1 MGCQASKEHGAVDT
15 ENLLKGGRGINV
27 NKPERLYRLLEKALY
42 QERKPKTPGGGM
54 DVDALDDLTTE
65 RQTLYNAAI
74 EQINKTAG
82 AKNSAAKFVH
92 PGTLQTPLHLACR
105 LVDVDQNQVSAKEL
119 CRVMDA
125 LLKSYPEALEAKD
138 HKGHVPLH
146 YAVAPNHFNADH
158 ATNGDIVS
166 IKKAISSG
174 STGADNDEKE
184 QAPVYDDVDRDDEDW
199 RARGIFAQHLFHS
212 NLKAAHAYWQQSDVV
227 FDNASSGGNFETTT
241 GGCSPLYRVLQTI
254 PDDFDR
260 SGPTVDYIKVLLQAS
275 YWYDEGDAE
284 SKAALEADS
293 NNNNMAGVG
302 NASDGDKPL
311 GLLYRR
317 FTRQFDISEMFFPG
331 DNSREEVV
339 RHREKYKF
347 AAGNTWKIIEAL
359 LKPPAQHVQDTLAL
373 SPSSTASAIQQQQQQ
388 PDWGIVHRAV
398 QMETPPDLLRY
409 IVETNAQDLTKVDAQ
424 GNLPLHYAAMVKPP
438 KPTTSNGRS
447 DTTHFPSFYSKY
459 VVDELLYKFPE
470 AAGMKNSDGNF
481 PLTLAV
487 TSGKQWIGGGIKSLY
502 DAYPKALGQI
512 DLQQKQHLALRRAL
526 SMGGE
531 KEEESQNATAEDEYK
546 ETGPTSDE
554 TLLQQATSAA
564 TTDTDASDG
573 IIKDEQHD
581 AIMLVQKSDV
591 DCREVAIAMWAHE
604 EDAGVQM
611 LGCCAIGRLLEES
624 STDMTL
630 RTALTATASVVNAMK
645 AHPNEMIVQEKA
657 CAALQLLA
665 PADGRREVSM
675 VASGAV
681 ASVVAAMQAHVGDP
695 NVQEE
700 ACAAIAAIVKHGGG
714 DRATVVASVS
724 GVTAILNAIAAH
736 PISVKV
742 QKEGLQALWQL
753 TNFDAL
759 DASMPELPRAQTE
772 PLLTLAKES
781 FPDACSDLVDKLMD
795 RMTKEEEQ

>member
-1 MGCQASKEHGAVDT
+1 MGLMLSKSMSMGADVKKLSADAI
-15 ENLLKGGRGINV
+15 LKKSINR
-27 NKPERLYRLLEKALY
+27 PQRLYLLLEKALF

-54 DVDALDDLTTE
+54 DIDALDDLTAE
-65 RQTLYNAAI
+65 RQTLYDAAI
-74 EQINKTAG
+74 EQILKT
-82 AKNSAAKFVH
+82 SAAKYVH
-92 PGTLQTPLHLACR
+92 PKTLQTPLHLACR

-138 HKGHVPLH
+138 CQGQVPLH
-146 YAVAPNHFNADH
+146 YAVAPNHVS
-158 ATNGDIVS
+158 TSEVPYYEDI
-166 IKKAISSG
+166 
-174 STGADNDEKE
+174 
-184 QAPVYDDVDRDDEDW
+184 DRDDEDW

-227 FDNASSGGNFETTT
+227 FHEQNGSLTT
-241 GGCSPLYRVLQTI
+241 GGCSPLYRVLQTL

-275 YWYDEGDAE
+275 YWYDEDDE
-284 SKAALEADS
+284 ETREALETDS

-373 SPSSTASAIQQQQQQ
+373 SPSSTSSRLQQHQQQ

-409 IVETNAQDLTKVDAQ
+409 IVETNAQDLTKVDSQ
-424 GNLPLHYAAMVKPP
+424 GNLPIHYAAMVKPP
-438 KPTTSNGRS
+438 KPTTSGSS
-447 DTTHFPSFYSKY
+447 DTTHFPPFYSKY

-470 AAGMKNSDGNF
+470 AAGMTNSEGNF

-487 TSGKQWIGGGIKSLY
+487 DSGKQWIGGGVKSLY
-502 DAYPKALGQI
+502 DAFPKALGQT
-512 DLQQKQHLALRRAL
+512 DLQKKKHLALRRAL
-526 SMGGE
+526 SMSSE
-531 KEEESQNATAEDEYK
+531 NDEADEESVNATAEDDYK

-564 TTDTDASDG
+564 NDAGGG
-573 IIKDEQHD
+573 IIKDEHHD
-581 AIMLVQKSDV
+581 AILLVQKSDV

-611 LGCCAIGRLLEES
+611 LGCCALARLLEES
-624 STDMTL
+624 TSADSEVLTPATL
-630 RTALTATASVVNAMK
+630 RTALTSTASVVNAMK

-657 CAALQLLA
+657 CSALRLLA

-742 QKEGLQALWQL
+742 QKEGLNALWYL
-753 TNFDAL
+753 TNFDAS

-772 PLLTLAKES
+772 PLLTQAKDS
-781 FPDACSDLVDKLMD
+781 FPDECGELVEKLAD
-795 RMTKEEEQ
+795 RMKE